1 MANNLLNNIDN
12 KTIINYINLY
22 NDFNDLS
29 LFKYLSRSLNIH
41 KERINIKKIENLD
54 LSNNLDF
61 NDVIGVNDYFILI
74 NETNNDIFIDKFLD
88 NSLNNN
94 INNRIICT
102 SYNNLIINEP
112 TKLNLSND
120 VSKNFVNLNK
130 NNIKYIILEDL
141 CKSNKILNNPKQLFE
156 NYDTIN
162 ERKNNIFILNDE
174 NIINNNDCD
183 YFVKLLNT
191 HIENKEY
198 NIEKWGSGSNVNC
211 LFMHVENIKNVEVKK
226 KVDNKIFQIVNKVI
240 NYLYKEYDI
249 LCRGDSGYCL
259 RKIYGCT
266 REHKDGVLSKTNDSS
281 KIVYKN
287 QIRNM
292 SIIIALND
300 DYESGEFCFPR
311 QNFKI
316 KLKKGEIIV
325 FPPYWTHPHFVREPT
340 NNTYRYTI
348 NTWLYE

>member
-1 MANNLLNNIDN
+1 MNNNIINN
-12 KTIINYINLY
+12 KTIFNYINLY
-22 NDFNDLS
+22 NDFNDIS
-29 LFKYLSRSLNIH
+29 LIEYLSKCLNIH
-41 KERINIKKIENLD
+41 KERITIKKIINID
-54 LSNNLDF
+54 SSNNMNLKD
-61 NDVIGVNDYFILI
+61 NIGINDYFILL
-74 NETNNDIFIDKFLD
+74 NETRSDIFIDKLFD
-88 NSLNNN
+88 NSLNETL
-94 INNRIICT
+94 NNRIVCN

-112 TKLNLSND
+112 TKLNFSND
-120 VSKNFVNLNK
+120 ANKFVFI
-130 NNIKYIILEDL
+130 NNENNVKYIILEDL
-141 CKSNKILNNPKQLFE
+141 CKSNKIINNPKQLFE
-156 NYDTIN
+156 NYETVN

-174 NIINNNDCD
+174 NIINNDDCD
-183 YFVKLLNT
+183 FFIKLLNT
-191 HIENKEY
+191 YIENKEY
-198 NIEKWGSGSNVNC
+198 NIEKWGNGSNVNC

-249 LCRGDSGYCL
+249 LCKGDSGYCL

-266 REHKDGVLSKTNDSS
+266 REHKDGVLSKTNDKS
-281 KIVYKN
+281 KSVYKN

-300 DYESGEFCFPR
+300 DYDNGEFYFPM